1 MGTVRANG
9 PSQLAS
15 SLAVISFFFF
25 VSSQLLEKEEREK
38 EERGL
43 PRGMA
48 KRMRAKRGDDGDSS
62 IVEEDLIRQILE
74 SMGVTAYEEAVV
86 AQLVEVM
93 HRRWL
98 ATLIPKLEIFLTL
111 LYIPIDRKIGYT
123 EVLLRDAYDYAQHA
137 GRKVGRNVC
146 ERTSFLFN

>member
-1 MGTVRANG
+1 MRTVRANG

-74 SMGVTAYEEAVV
+74 SMGVTAYE
-86 AQLVEVM
+86 
-93 HRRWL
+93 
-98 ATLIPKLEIFLTL
+98 
-111 LYIPIDRKIGYT
+111 
-123 EVLLRDAYDYAQHA
+123 
-137 GRKVGRNVC
+137 
-146 ERTSFLFN
+146 

>member
-1 MGTVRANG
+1 MDPPPRA
-9 PSQLAS
+9 SKKQLG
-15 SLAVISFFFF
+15 SLIIIFFFLCIF
-25 VSSQLLEKEEREK
+25 STPGEEK

-43 PRGMA
+43 PRGMT

-98 ATLIPKLEIFLTL
+98 ATLIPKLKIFLTL